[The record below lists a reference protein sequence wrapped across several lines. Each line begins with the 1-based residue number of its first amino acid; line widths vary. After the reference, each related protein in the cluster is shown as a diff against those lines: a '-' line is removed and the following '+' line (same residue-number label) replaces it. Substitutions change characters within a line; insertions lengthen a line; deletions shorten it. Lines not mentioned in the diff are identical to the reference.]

1 MSFSRRD
8 FLRTS
13 VCAAVGTTSIVRTLF
28 DLGGIAAAAELP
40 RRHSMDR
47 TAADYKA
54 LVCVFMYG
62 GNDGN
67 NIIVPRT
74 GSDYTQYAAGRGSVA
89 LPQNVLLPI
98 TPTISDGRVWGLHP
112 SMTGLQGLFGQ
123 HKMALLANV
132 GPLVAPLTRDQFLN
146 GSVAAPPQ
154 LFSHSDQ
161 QVHWQTSIPDQPPHT
176 GWGGRTADLLRTLNG
191 NAQVSMSMSLAG
203 SNIYQVG
210 DIVTQYQ
217 VSPAGTIGLDN
228 FTDGPNGDPVSLAIR
243 SLLTNQTNNLL
254 VGAAGDITKRAL
266 DNNALLQSALDQA
279 PALTTVFPDS
289 YLGGQLSM
297 VAKLISVRAAL
308 GLSRQIFFVA
318 TDGFDTHGDQLASQA
333 DLLNDLSA
341 SLTAFYNATVELTI
355 APSVTTFTAS
365 DFGRTFP
372 GNGSGTDHGWGSHQ
386 IIVGGA
392 VQGGNIYGHV
402 PTLVT
407 EGPDDSGEGRWIPT
421 TSVDEYSATL
431 ARWFGVGTADMGTIF
446 PNLGRFNNPNLG
458 FMG

>member
-40 RRHSMDR
+40 RGPRDR

-74 GSDYTQYAAGRGSVA
+74 GSDYTQYAAGRGEVA

-123 HKMALLANV
+123 HRMALLANV
-132 GPLVAPLTRDQFLN
+132 GPLLAPLTRDQFLN

-243 SLLTNQTNNLL
+243 SLLTNHTNNLL

-289 YLGGQLSM
+289 YLGGQLNM

-333 DLLNDLSA
+333 GLLDDLSA

-407 EGPDDSGEGRWIPT
+407 EGPDDSGEERWIPT

-431 ARWFGVGTADMGTIF
+431 ARWFGVGTADIGTIF

>member
-1 MSFSRRD
+1 MTFTRRD

-28 DLGGIAAAAELP
+28 DLGGIAAASGLQ
-40 RRHSMDR
+40 R
-47 TAADYKA
+47 TAGDYKA
-54 LVCVFMYG
+54 LVCVFLYG

-67 NIIVPRT
+67 NLLVPRT
-74 GSDYTQYAAGRGSVA
+74 GSDYTQYAAGRGALA
-89 LPQNVLLPI
+89 LPQNALLPI
-98 TPTISDGRVWGLHP
+98 TPLTGDGRTWGLHP

-123 HKMALLANV
+123 HKMAILANV

-146 GSVAAPPQ
+146 GTVAAPPQ

-176 GWGGRTADLLRTLNG
+176 GWGGRTADLLHSLNG

-203 SNIYQVG
+203 QNVLQVG

-217 VSPAGTIGLDN
+217 LSTGGSIGLDN
-228 FTDGPNGDPVSLAIR
+228 FTDGPAGDPVSRAIR
-243 SLLTNQTNNLL
+243 SLLANQTGNLL
-254 VGAAGDITKRAL
+254 VGAAGDVTKRAL
-266 DNNALLQSALDQA
+266 DNNQLLQAALDQA
-279 PALTTVFPDS
+279 PVLTTVFPNN
-289 YLGGQLSM
+289 YLGDQLQM

-308 GLSRQIFFVA
+308 GHSRQVFFCA
-318 TDGFDTHGDQLASQA
+318 ADGYDTHGEQLASQA
-333 DLLNDLSA
+333 SLLDDLSTA
-341 SLTAFYNATVELTI
+341 LSAFYNATVELAV
-355 APSVTTFTAS
+355 APNVTAFTAS

-372 GNGSGTDHGWGSHQ
+372 SNGGGSDHGWGSHQ
-386 IIVGGA
+386 LIVGGA

-402 PTLVT
+402 PTLVE